1 MQNSEPS
8 KSVCEENNYRRL
20 YDEHIDQLRNFLYYK
35 SGDLSQ
41 SEDLAHEAYVRL
53 WEHCAEVVWE
63 TAKGFLFTA
72 AKRLFLN
79 VKAHEKVVFSFEK
92 DHPTKEKSQDPQF
105 LIEHDQF
112 KTKLETAI
120 GELPERQRQIFL
132 LNRIDKMSY
141 KEVAEAMDISVKAVE
156 KSLIKVMRKLK
167 NSVEELN
174 QHKI

>member
-1 MQNSEPS
+1 MTKPT
-8 KSVCEENNYRRL
+8 KSICEETNYRQL
-20 YDEHIDQLRNFLYYK
+20 YDQHIDQLRNFLYYK

-41 SEDLAHEAYVRL
+41 SEDLAHEAFVRL
-53 WEHCAEVVWE
+53 WEHCAEVIWE

-79 VKAHEKVVFSFEK
+79 FKAHEKVVFNFEK
-92 DHPTKEKSQDPQF
+92 ESPLKERSEDPQF
-105 LIEHDQF
+105 LLEEEQF
-112 KTKLETAI
+112 KLKLQAAI
-120 GELPERQRQIFL
+120 AELPERQRQIFL

-156 KSLIKVMRKLK
+156 KSLIKVMKKLK
-167 NSVEELN
+167 GSVEELN